1 MVNCS
6 ILMYL
11 FDLKDKHDE
20 LSLAVQSVHVLTSGH
35 SSASDFSV
43 SCGVLSDSVFST

>member
-6 ILMYL
+6 NLMYL

-35 SSASDFSV
+35 SSARDFLV
-43 SCGVLSDSVFST
+43 PCGVLSASVLST